1 MPHLH
6 DMLKYWAQSNYE
18 PSQPE
23 TMINL
28 AIMDVRRAQEKK
40 DNELTEDDFFTK
52 EEAMN
57 ELDRLK
63 LRFNIAIDSDHFNS
77 D

>member
-1 MPHLH
+1 MV
-6 DMLKYWAQSNYE
+6 
-18 PSQPE
+18 
-23 TMINL
+23 NL